1 MMQQIGQF
9 RWAGIVMAVCCG
21 WLSVAAFSPAA
32 DSAVI
37 VNSGSTN
44 TAGFR
49 IVVERSG
56 NAEYTAMP
64 RGINPQPAQP
74 ESTKAARRPVADA
87 LVQRLYTDLEAAK
100 PLASLPQPR
109 CMKSASFGTRLTIE
123 LGGLATPDLSCG
135 DGSSPKLRAL
145 IRDANEIVALFS
157 AK

>member
-1 MMQQIGQF
+1 MMQRIGQF
-9 RWAGIVMAVCCG
+9 RWAAIAIAVCGG
-21 WLSVAAFSPAA
+21 WFSVAGFSPTA

-44 TAGFR
+44 RAGFR

-74 ESTKAARRPVADA
+74 ESAKAAHRPVADA
-87 LVQRLYTDLEAAK
+87 LVQRLYSDLEAAK

-109 CMKSASFGTRLTIE
+109 CMKSASFGFRLTIE
-123 LGGLATPDLSCG
+123 FGSLETPDLSCG
-135 DGSSPKLRAL
+135 DGNSPKLSAL

>member
-1 MMQQIGQF
+1 MMQQMGRF
-9 RWAGIVMAVCCG
+9 RLAGMVIAVCGG
-21 WLSVAAFSPAA
+21 WLPVAGFSPPP

-44 TAGFR
+44 KAGFR

-56 NAEYTAMP
+56 NAEYAAIP
-64 RGINPQPAQP
+64 RGLNPQPAQP
-74 ESTKAARRPVADA
+74 ESTKTAHGPVPDA
-87 LVQRLYTDLEAAK
+87 LVQRLYSDLEAAK

-109 CMKSASFGTRLTIE
+109 CMKSASFGFRLTIE
-123 LGGLATPDLSCG
+123 LGSLETPDLSCG
-135 DGSSPKLRAL
+135 DGNSPKLRAL